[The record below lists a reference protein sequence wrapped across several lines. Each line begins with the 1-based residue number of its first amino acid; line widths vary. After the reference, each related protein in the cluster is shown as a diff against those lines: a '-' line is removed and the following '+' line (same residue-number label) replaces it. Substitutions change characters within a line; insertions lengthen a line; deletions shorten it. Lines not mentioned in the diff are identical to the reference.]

1 MSFFNSEKLQDAQ
14 KANLDLLQQ
23 ISGKIFASVEQLS
36 QLQFKTLQAST
47 EEQFD
52 GFRKLLAVRDP
63 QGFAELQASFT
74 QPNVQAERL
83 AEFNRQVQ
91 ALIVGTQ
98 SEIAKL
104 TTRQVEAGAKQVQDF
119 VEVISKN
126 APAGSEP
133 VVAAL
138 KSSLANAGT
147 VFESAQKA
155 VKQAADVAQS
165 GFDAATAATA
175 ATAAAGKT
183 APEAGKATSGN
194 K

>member
-23 ISGKIFASVEQLS
+23 ISGKVFASVEQLT

-52 GFRKLLAVRDP
+52 GLRKLLAVRDP

-91 ALIVGTQ
+91 ALIVGTH

-104 TTRQVEAGAKQVQDF
+104 TSRQVEAGTQQVQEF

-133 VVAAL
+133 VVAAF

-147 VFESAQKA
+147 VFESAQNA

-165 GFDAATAATA
+165 GFDAATAAA
-175 ATAAAGKT
+175 SKT
-183 APEAGKATSGN
+183 APGAKATSGN

>member
-1 MSFFNSEKLQDAQ
+1 MSFFNTEKLQDAQ

-23 ISGKIFASVEQLS
+23 ISGKIFASVEQLT
-36 QLQFKTLQAST
+36 QLQIKTLQAST

-104 TTRQVEAGAKQVQDF
+104 TTRQVEVGTKQVQEF

-133 VVAAL
+133 VVAAF
-138 KSSLANAGT
+138 KSTLANAGT

-155 VKQAADVAQS
+155 VKQATDVAQS
-165 GFDAATAATA
+165 GFEAATA
-175 ATAAAGKT
+175 ATAAASKT
-183 APEAGKATSGN
+183 APETGKATSGN

>member
-23 ISGKIFASVEQLS
+23 ISGKIFSSVEQLS

-83 AEFNRQVQ
+83 ANFNRQVQ
-91 ALIVGTQ
+91 ALIVDTH

-104 TTRQVEAGAKQVQDF
+104 TSRQIEAGNQQVQEF

-133 VVAAL
+133 VVAGF
-138 KSSLANAGT
+138 KSSLANAGA

-165 GFDAATAATA
+165 GFDAATAA
-175 ATAAAGKT
+175 AGKT
-183 APEAGKATSGN
+183 APGAKAASDSQQV
-194 K
+194 

>member
-23 ISGKIFASVEQLS
+23 ISGKIFSSVEQLS

-47 EEQFD
+47 EEQFEV
-52 GFRKLLAVRDP
+52 FRKLLAVRDP

-91 ALIVGTQ
+91 ALIVGTH
-98 SEIAKL
+98 SEITKL
-104 TTRQVEAGAKQVQDF
+104 ASCQVEAGTQQVQEF
-119 VEVISKN
+119 VDVISKN

-133 VVAAL
+133 VVAAF

-165 GFDAATAATA
+165 GFEA

-183 APEAGKATSGN
+183 APGAKATSGN

>member
-1 MSFFNSEKLQDAQ
+1 MSFFNSEKLQTAQ

-23 ISGKIFASVEQLS
+23 ISGKVFASVEQLS
-36 QLQFKTLQAST
+36 QLQFKALRDST
-47 EEQFD
+47 EEHFE
-52 GFRKLLAVRDP
+52 GVRKLLAVRDP
-63 QGFAELQASFT
+63 QGFADLQASFT
-74 QPNVQAERL
+74 QPSAQAERL

-98 SEIAKL
+98 SDIAKL
-104 TTRQVEAGAKQVQDF
+104 TSSQVEAGTQQVQEF
-119 VEVISKN
+119 VETIGKN

-133 VVAAL
+133 VVAAF

-165 GFDAATAATA
+165 SFDAATAA
-175 ATAAAGKT
+175 ATKA
-183 APEAGKATSGN
+183 APEASAKATSGN

>member
-1 MSFFNSEKLQDAQ
+1 MSFFNLEKLQDAQ

-23 ISGKIFASVEQLS
+23 ISGKIFASVEQLT
-36 QLQFKTLQAST
+36 QLQIKTLQAST

-91 ALIVGTQ
+91 ALIVGTH

-104 TTRQVEAGAKQVQDF
+104 TTRQVEVGTKQVQEF

-133 VVAAL
+133 VVAAF

-165 GFDAATAATA
+165 SFDAATATATA
-175 ATAAAGKT
+175 ATGKA
-183 APEAGKATSGN
+183 APEATKATSGN

>member
-1 MSFFNSEKLQDAQ
+1 MSFFNAEKFQDAQ

-23 ISGKIFASVEQLS
+23 ISGKIFSSVEQLS
-36 QLQFKTLQAST
+36 QLQFKTLQATT
-47 EEQFD
+47 EEQFN
-52 GFRKLLAVRDP
+52 GFRKLLSVRDP
-63 QGFAELQASFT
+63 QGFAELQASLT

-83 AEFNRQVQ
+83 ADYNRQVQ
-91 ALIVGTQ
+91 ALIVDAH

-104 TTRQVEAGAKQVQDF
+104 ASRQVEAGTQQVREF

-133 VVAAL
+133 VVAGF
-138 KSSLANAGT
+138 KSSLANAGA

-155 VKQAADVAQS
+155 VKQAADAAQS
-165 GFDAATAATA
+165 GFEAATSATS
-175 ATAAAGKT
+175 AAGKT
-183 APEAGKATSGN
+183 AAGAKADS

>member
-23 ISGKIFASVEQLS
+23 ISGKIFSSVEQLS
-36 QLQFKTLQAST
+36 QLQFKTLQTST

-83 AEFNRQVQ
+83 ANFNRQVQ
-91 ALIVGTQ
+91 ALIVDTH

-104 TTRQVEAGAKQVQDF
+104 TSRQVEAGTQQVQEF

-133 VVAAL
+133 VVAAF

-165 GFDAATAATA
+165 GFDAATAA
-175 ATAAAGKT
+175 AGKT
-183 APEAGKATSGN
+183 APGAKATSGN

>member
-1 MSFFNSEKLQDAQ
+1 MTFFNLEKLQDAQ

-23 ISGKIFASVEQLS
+23 ISGKIFASVEQLT
-36 QLQFKTLQAST
+36 QLQIKTLKAST

-104 TTRQVEAGAKQVQDF
+104 ATHQVEVGTKQVQEF

-133 VVAAL
+133 VVAAF

-165 GFDAATAATA
+165 SFDAATATATA
-175 ATAAAGKT
+175 ATGKA
-183 APEAGKATSGN
+183 APETGKATSGN

>member
-1 MSFFNSEKLQDAQ
+1 MQACLFFNSEKKLQTAQ

-23 ISGKIFASVEQLS
+23 ISGKVFASVEQLS
-36 QLQFKTLQAST
+36 QLQFKALRDST
-47 EEQFD
+47 EEHFE
-52 GFRKLLAVRDP
+52 GVRKLLAVRDP

-74 QPNVQAERL
+74 QPSAQTERL

-98 SEIAKL
+98 SDIAKL
-104 TTRQVEAGAKQVQDF
+104 TSSQVEAGTQQMHEF
-119 VEVISKN
+119 VETISKN

-133 VVAAL
+133 VVAAF
-138 KSSLANAGT
+138 KSGLANAGT

-165 GFDAATAATA
+165 GFEAATAAGTKA
-175 ATAAAGKT
+175 
-183 APEAGKATSGN
+183 APEASAKPNSGN

>member
-1 MSFFNSEKLQDAQ
+1 MTFFNSEKLQDAQ

-36 QLQFKTLQAST
+36 QLQIKTLQASA

-74 QPNVQAERL
+74 QPNVQTERL

-104 TTRQVEAGAKQVQDF
+104 TTRQVEAGTKQVQEF

-147 VFESAQKA
+147 VFENAQKA

-165 GFDAATAATA
+165 TFDAATAATA
-175 ATAAAGKT
+175 ATGKA
-183 APEAGKATSGN
+183 APEGKATSGN

>member
-1 MSFFNSEKLQDAQ
+1 MSFFNIEKLQDAQ

-52 GFRKLLAVRDP
+52 GFRKLLSVRDP
-63 QGFAELQASFT
+63 QGFAELQASFI
-74 QPNVQAERL
+74 QPNVQVERL
-83 AEFNRQVQ
+83 AEYNRQVQ

-104 TTRQVEAGAKQVQDF
+104 TERQVEAGTQQVQEF

-133 VVAAL
+133 VVAAF
-138 KSSLANAGT
+138 KSTLATAGS
-147 VFESAQKA
+147 VYENAQKA
-155 VKQAADVAQS
+155 AKQATDLAQS
-165 GFDAATAATA
+165 GFDAATAAT
-175 ATAAAGKT
+175 TAAGKT
-183 APEAGKATSGN
+183 APAAAKATSAN